1 MNIFIKANNMAK
13 KQVAITGI
21 GLLTCL
27 GNDVASNWK
36 RLLAGE
42 SGIAAIETFDA
53 SGFSTRF
60 GGELHGF
67 DPLEWMNGKE
77 VRKCDKF
84 IQYAMA
90 AGIQALRDAGIDPHP
105 EAAERYGVCV
115 GSGIG
120 GLGGIQETHLTYLN
134 QGARRIPPSFV
145 PGHII
150 NMPAGYISMAYGL
163 RGPSLACATACT
175 TGTHMIGLG
184 KRMIEYGEADVIVA
198 GGSEAPIS
206 PLGLGGFCAP
216 RALSTRND
224 DPAAA
229 SRPWDRD
236 RDGFVLAEGAGIVIL
251 EELEHARARGARIYA
266 LLSGFGMSSDAHHV
280 TAPPADGAGARQAM
294 ALALQDAG
302 LQPQAIDYINAHG
315 TSTPLGDIAELR
327 AVKSLFGHH
336 AEKLAISSSKS
347 MIGHLL
353 GASGSVE
360 AAYCALALAEQIAP
374 PTINLDNPDD
384 ECDLD
389 LLPKLA
395 RPMPMHYALS
405 NSFGFGGTNGSLV
418 LARAP

>member
-1 MNIFIKANNMAK
+1 MK
-13 KQVAITGI
+13 KKVVITGI

-27 GNDVASNWK
+27 GNDTASNWR

-42 SGIAAIETFDA
+42 SGIGAIESFDVSTFT
-53 SGFSTRF
+53 TRF
-60 GGELHGF
+60 GGELRDF
-67 DPLEWMNGKE
+67 NPVDWMNAKE

-90 AGIQALRDAGIDPHP
+90 AGTMALRDAGIEPNP
-105 EAAERYGVCV
+105 EHSERYGVCL

-120 GLGGIQETHLTYLN
+120 GIGGIQDTHNTYLK
-134 QGARRIPPSFV
+134 QGARRIQPSFV

-150 NMPAGYISMAYGL
+150 NMPAGYLSMAYGL

-175 TGTHMIGLG
+175 TGTHMIGLA
-184 KRMIEYGEADVIVA
+184 KRMIEYGDADVVVA

-206 PLGLGGFCAP
+206 PLGLGGFCAA

-224 DPAAA
+224 DPQAA
-229 SRPWDRD
+229 SRPWDKD
-236 RDGFVLAEGAGIVIL
+236 RDGFVLAEGAGIIVV

-266 LLSGFGMSSDAHHV
+266 QLSGFGMSSDAHHV
-280 TAPPADGAGARQAM
+280 TAPPSDGNGALRSMQ
-294 ALALQDAG
+294 LALQDG
-302 LQPQAIDYINAHG
+302 DVRPEQINYINAHG
-315 TSTPLGDIAELR
+315 TSTPLGDVAELR
-327 AVKSLFGHH
+327 AVKGLFGAH
-336 AEKLAISSSKS
+336 AYKLALSSSKS

-374 PTINLDNPDD
+374 PTLNLDNPDE

-389 LLPKLA
+389 LIPQQA
-395 RPMPMHYALS
+395 RKMDIEYALS
-405 NSFGFGGTNGSLV
+405 NSFGFGGTNGSL
-418 LARAP
+418 LMRRYAG